1 MHMVLASLILSVAFI
16 CSMCILFIASKGDEK
31 SSSNTIEYK
40 QPDIHIHN
48 NNNSHGGNSSSVSH
62 GSTSNSNSD
71 SNGYGGDSK
80 SGSYCDSKSDS
91 VSRNNNS
98 NTKTTITNEDNV
110 SEDMVKQELNA
121 LRNELMRK
129 QQLDM
134 EIMEQLNKLD
144 ELMNK

>member
-1 MHMVLASLILSVAFI
+1 MLLASLILSIAFI
-16 CSMCILFIASKGDEK
+16 CSMCILFMASKGDEK
-31 SSSNTIEYK
+31 SSSTIIEHK

-62 GSTSNSNSD
+62 GSTSSSNSN
-71 SNGYGGDSK
+71 SNGYGGDSN
-80 SGSYCDSKSDS
+80 SDSYCNSKSDS

-98 NTKTTITNEDNV
+98 NTKITTDNV
-110 SEDMVKQELNA
+110 SEDMVRQELDE

-134 EIMEQLNKLD
+134 ELLEQLNKLD
-144 ELMNK
+144 KLINK